1 MIRLYTASPGS
12 GKTCLVME
20 HLIKV
25 VDSRFYDEIY
35 TNIAEIKIMGL
46 KPLPPDADWRLTNPN
61 KENKKILIVIDEA
74 QYYDAFMK
82 ENRSV
87 KNDIGK
93 DLSTHRHYGI
103 DLWLISQSTK
113 LLNDYVLENVGE
125 HVHLYRPR
133 KKKTVTVY
141 WWSFV
146 QRSLSKTAFKDADD
160 MQKWRLN
167 PAMFDLYKSTASVTD
182 GKARTSQK
190 VVSTL
195 FVGVGVMIL
204 LAIFVNQ
211 GVGAFKKMK
220 DGETQTI
227 ATVNPAKIVP
237 TAPPAP
243 VPASTPAPIAVASVP
258 ASTPAPVYVD
268 SRYNSPPPPV
278 DYEAQRVASVISFG
292 DKCTVYNSKG
302 VVLDLP
308 HSDCLDYAS
317 GKRRMSFSA
326 TPAPVPATLSA
337 TIPEQNQVEKI
348 S

>member
-61 KENKKILIVIDEA
+61 KENKKILIIIDEA

-182 GKARTSQK
+182 SKARTSQK

-227 ATVNPAKIVP
+227 VSVDPKKIVP
-237 TAPPAP
+237 P
-243 VPASTPAPIAVASVP
+243 PASTPAPVVAASVP

-268 SRYNSPPPPV
+268 SRYDSPAPLV

-308 HSDCLDYAS
+308 KSDCLAYAS
-317 GKRRMSFSA
+317 GEKRMSFAVRPSSDPTYTA
-326 TPAPVPATLSA
+326 QSVAVASTPAPL
-337 TIPEQNQVEKI
+337 
-348 S
+348 

>member
-61 KENKKILIVIDEA
+61 KENKKILIIIDEA

-82 ENRSV
+82 ENRSI

-258 ASTPAPVYVD
+258 ASTPAPIVAAAPVVPAVD
-268 SRYNSPPPPV
+268 P
-278 DYEAQRVASVISFG
+278 EMTRVASVISFG
-292 DKCTVYNSKG
+292 NRCTLYNSKG

-308 HSDCLDYAS
+308 KSDCLAYAS
-317 GKRRMSFSA
+317 GEKRMSFAVRPSSEPTYTA
-326 TPAPVPATLSA
+326 QTVAIASTPAL
-337 TIPEQNQVEKI
+337 
-348 S
+348 

>member
-237 TAPPAP
+237 TAPPAS

-292 DKCTVYNSKG
+292 NRCTLYNSKG

-308 HSDCLDYAS
+308 KSDCLAYAS
-317 GKRRMSFSA
+317 GEKRMSFAVRPSSDPTYTA
-326 TPAPVPATLSA
+326 QSVAVASTPAPL
-337 TIPEQNQVEKI
+337 
-348 S
+348 